1 MWLIFLLVVCAIYI
15 SYTDIT
21 RRRIS
26 NYQVLA
32 VLGLSLLCSGFSA
45 LAPIALVI
53 ATVVGLVVFVTGAF
67 AGGDIKLLL
76 AFLPGIAVNWWPV
89 VFFVMAVI
97 GGVMALAYLGYGWW
111 TNTLPE
117 VRQRGLPYGVPIS
130 IAGLLGVLL
139 TAS

>member
-1 MWLIFLLVVCAIYI
+1 MFLLVLCAGYI
-15 SYTDIT
+15 CYTDIT
-21 RRRIS
+21 CRRIS

-45 LAPIALVI
+45 LAPMPLAITTVI
-53 ATVVGLVVFVTGAF
+53 SLAVFATGAF

-76 AFLPGIAVNWWPV
+76 AFLPGIAVRWWPV

-97 GGVMALAYLGYGWW
+97 GGVMALGYLGYGWW
-111 TNTLPE
+111 TKTLPALRE
-117 VRQRGLPYGVPIS
+117 RGLPYGVPIAMAS
-130 IAGLLGVLL
+130 FLGVLL